1 MSKINVV
8 SEIFMKKAVIIV
20 SLFLISAVLFLA
32 FQTEKDSREFVKV
45 MDKSFQKP
53 VNSWQMF
60 DGPSPL
66 IFRAD
71 ANGFHRE
78 NIDGAMAEMA
88 AGNLPNPLFSP
99 NGKYVAS
106 IASDA
111 NPTRED
117 QENEWQLRIFDDQ
130 FELISQI
137 KLPRYLDENAPAMAI
152 SNRDGS
158 VITGRPATGE
168 LRFLSPN
175 GEIRREVTLFADA
188 DFDLERSLILRISAD
203 GQKIA
208 VLASKRGAAP
218 ADSNAPNPDGEPH
231 LIIFS
236 ANGDEL
242 SRTRLPGFAAN
253 QLRINPGGDQFLV
266 NGYTVHQ
273 TSGVIERYASLYN
286 ENGEVVWQSDI
297 LFKHAAFSEN
307 GANLILSDNQRVLT
321 VDISANAQLWQ
332 AEFAPENGMI
342 SAVSIANSGDA
353 AVLVAK
359 NEFRDGVFLFEQPQL
374 QIRNRNGE
382 ALQQFDFTQH
392 SFEHPGLALSP
403 NGDVLKI
410 GFRHSFQMYRKT
422 L

>member
-1 MSKINVV
+1 
-8 SEIFMKKAVIIV
+8 MKKTVVIL
-20 SLFLISAVLFLA
+20 SLFLISAALFLA

-45 MDKSFQKP
+45 MDKSFEKP

-60 DGPSPL
+60 DGATPL

-88 AGNLPNPLFSP
+88 SGNLPNPLFSP
-99 NGKYVAS
+99 NGKFVAS

-175 GEIRREVTLFADA
+175 GEIRREITLFADA

-203 GQKIA
+203 GQRIA

-236 ANGDEL
+236 ANGDEI

-273 TSGVIERYASLYN
+273 NSGAIERYASLYN
-286 ENGEVVWQSDI
+286 ENGKVVWQGDI

-307 GANLILSDNQRVLT
+307 DEHLVLADNQRILA
-321 VDISANAQLWQ
+321 VDIAAKGQLWD

-342 SAVSIANSGDA
+342 SAVAIANTGDA

-374 QIRNRNGE
+374 QLRNLSGE
-382 ALQQFDFTQH
+382 MLQNIDVSQH
-392 SFEHPGLALSP
+392 TFEQPGLQLSP

-422 L
+422 I